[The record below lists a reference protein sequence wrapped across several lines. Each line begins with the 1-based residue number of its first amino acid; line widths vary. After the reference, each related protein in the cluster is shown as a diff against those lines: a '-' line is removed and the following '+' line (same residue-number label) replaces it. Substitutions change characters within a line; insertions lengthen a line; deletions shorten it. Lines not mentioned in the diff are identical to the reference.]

1 MLNDYSAPK
10 KPTNLSITSDV
21 PAKAKAL
28 KLNLSA
34 TFDVAL
40 AEHVQKAERGNWLK
54 QSQAVIEASNKFVE
68 TYGVFSAFYRTI

>member
-40 AEHVQKAERGNWLK
+40 AEHV
-54 QSQAVIEASNKFVE
+54 
-68 TYGVFSAFYRTI
+68 

>member
-10 KPTNLSITSDV
+10 KPTNLRITSDV
-21 PAKAKAL
+21 QAKAKAL

-40 AEHVQKAERGNWLK
+40 AEHV
-54 QSQAVIEASNKFVE
+54 
-68 TYGVFSAFYRTI
+68 